1 VPEGLTM
8 KKEAKVVKRRLRSSY
23 FVSIISISLLLFIV
37 GLMGLLIL
45 NARNLSE
52 YVKENIGFS
61 VILDEDIKEVDII
74 RIQKSLDATNYVKS
88 TRYITKEK
96 AASELEE
103 MLGEDFI
110 SFLGYNP
117 LLPSIEVNLF
127 AAYANSDSI
136 LIIEA
141 DIGEFS
147 HVQEV
152 YYQESL
158 IHLVNEN
165 VRKISIFLV
174 AFSFLLFLVS
184 ISVIN
189 NTIRLSVYS
198 RRFIINTMQLVGAT
212 NAFVR
217 KPFLLKSIFHGFYA
231 AIFANILMLGV
242 IYMAHKEFSE
252 FSGFQDLQTIGFLFL
267 SIVLLGIILNLIST
281 FFAVTRFLNLK
292 TDELYY

>member
-1 VPEGLTM
+1 M
-8 KKEAKVVKRRLRSSY
+8 KKKEKVVKRRLRSSY
-23 FVSIISISLLLFIV
+23 FISIISISLLLFII

-74 RIQKSLDATNYVKS
+74 RIQKNLDATAYVKS

-96 AASELEE
+96 AAIELEE
-103 MLGEDFI
+103 LLGEDFI
-110 SFLGYNP
+110 GFLGYNP
-117 LLPSIEVNLF
+117 LLPSIEVNLY
-127 AAYANSDSI
+127 AAYANPDSI
-136 LIIEA
+136 MIIEN
-141 DIGEFS
+141 DIQKFP

-152 YYQESL
+152 YYQKSL

-165 VRKISIFLV
+165 IRKISVLLII
-174 AFSFLLFLVS
+174 FSFLLFLIS

-189 NTIRLSVYS
+189 NTIRLSVYA

-212 NAFVR
+212 NNFIR
-217 KPFLLKSIFHGFYA
+217 KPFLLKSAVHGLYA
-231 AIFANILMLGV
+231 AIFANLLMFGV
-242 IYMAHKEFSE
+242 IYMAQKEFSE
-252 FSGFQDLQTIGFLFL
+252 FFGFQDLQTIGLLFLF
-267 SIVLLGIILNLIST
+267 IIILGMIITLIST
-281 FFAVTRFLNLK
+281 FFAVTKFLRFK

>member
-1 VPEGLTM
+1 M
-8 KKEAKVVKRRLRSSY
+8 RKESKMVKRRLRSSY
-23 FVSIISISLLLFIV
+23 FISIISISLLLFII

-61 VILDEDIKEVDII
+61 VILDDDIKEVDII
-74 RIQKSLDATNYVKS
+74 RIQKNLDAAEYVKS
-88 TRYITKEK
+88 TRYITKER

-117 LLPSIEVNLF
+117 LLPSIEVNLH
-127 AAYANSDSI
+127 AAWANPDSI
-136 LIIEA
+136 LIIEN
-141 DIGEFS
+141 DIQEFS
-147 HVQEV
+147 YVQEV
-152 YYQESL
+152 YYQKSL

-165 VRKISIFLV
+165 IRRISIFLV
-174 AFSFLLFLVS
+174 IFSFLLFLIS

-189 NTIRLSVYS
+189 NTIRLSVYA

-212 NAFVR
+212 NAFIR
-217 KPFLLKSIFHGFYA
+217 KPFLLKSTIHGLYA
-231 AIFANILMLGV
+231 AILANLLMLGV
-242 IYMAHKEFSE
+242 IYMAQKEFAE
-252 FSGFQDLQTIGFLFL
+252 FFGFQDIHTLGLLFL
-267 SIVLLGIILNLIST
+267 SIILLGIIINLIST
-281 FFAVTRFLNLK
+281 FFAVNRFLGLN

>member
-1 VPEGLTM
+1 M
-8 KKEAKVVKRRLRSSY
+8 KKETKAVKRRLRSSY

-45 NARNLSE
+45 NARKLSE

-61 VILDEDIKEVDII
+61 VILEEDIKEVDII
-74 RIQKSLDATNYVKS
+74 RIQKSLDATDYVKS

-117 LLPSIEVNLF
+117 LLPSIEVNLY
-127 AAYANSDSI
+127 AAYANPDSI
-136 LIIEA
+136 LIIEN
-141 DIGEFS
+141 DIQEFS

-152 YYQESL
+152 YYQKSL
-158 IHLVNEN
+158 VHLVNEN
-165 VRKISIFLV
+165 VRKISMFLV
-174 AFSFLLFLVS
+174 VFSFLLFLVS

-189 NTIRLSVYS
+189 NTIRLSVYA

-212 NAFVR
+212 NAFIR
-217 KPFLLKSIFHGFYA
+217 KPFLLKSAVHGLYA

-242 IYMAHKEFSE
+242 IYMAQKEFSE
-252 FSGFQDLQTIGFLFL
+252 LFGFQDIHTIGLLLL
-267 SIVLLGIILNLIST
+267 SIIILGIVINWLST
-281 FFAVTRFLNLK
+281 FFAVSRFLSLK

>member
-1 VPEGLTM
+1 M
-8 KKEAKVVKRRLRSSY
+8 KKKEKVVKRRLRSSY
-23 FVSIISISLLLFIV
+23 FISIISISLLLFII

-74 RIQKSLDATNYVKS
+74 RIQKNLDATAYVKS
-88 TRYITKEK
+88 TRYITKER

-117 LLPSIEVNLF
+117 LLPSIEVNLY
-127 AAYANSDSI
+127 AAYANPDSI
-136 LIIEA
+136 VVIEN
-141 DIGEFS
+141 DIQKFS

-152 YYQESL
+152 YYQKSL

-165 VRKISIFLV
+165 IRKISILLIV
-174 AFSFLLFLVS
+174 FSFLLFLVS

-189 NTIRLSVYS
+189 NTIRLSVYA
-198 RRFIINTMQLVGAT
+198 RRFLINTMQLVGAT
-212 NAFVR
+212 NAFIR
-217 KPFLLKSIFHGFYA
+217 KPFLLKSAVHGLYA
-231 AIFANILMLGV
+231 AVLANLLMLGV
-242 IYMAHKEFSE
+242 IYMAQQQFSE
-252 FSGFQDLQTIGFLFL
+252 FFSLQDLQTIGLLFF
-267 SIVLLGIILNLIST
+267 SIIILGMIINLIST
-281 FFAVTRFLNLK
+281 FFAVTRFLKFK

>member
-1 VPEGLTM
+1 M
-8 KKEAKVVKRRLRSSY
+8 KKKEKVVKRRLRSSY
-23 FVSIISISLLLFIV
+23 FISIISISLLLFII

-74 RIQKSLDATNYVKS
+74 RIQKNLDATAYVKS

-96 AASELEE
+96 AAIELEE
-103 MLGEDFI
+103 LLGEDFI
-110 SFLGYNP
+110 GFLGYNP
-117 LLPSIEVNLF
+117 LLPSIEVNLY
-127 AAYANSDSI
+127 AAYANPDSI
-136 LIIEA
+136 TIIEN
-141 DIGEFS
+141 DIQKFP

-152 YYQESL
+152 YYQKSL

-165 VRKISIFLV
+165 IRKISVLLII
-174 AFSFLLFLVS
+174 FSFLLFLIS

-189 NTIRLSVYS
+189 NTIRLSVYA

-212 NAFVR
+212 NNFIR
-217 KPFLLKSIFHGFYA
+217 KPFLLKSAVHGLYA
-231 AIFANILMLGV
+231 AIFANLLMFGV
-242 IYMAHKEFSE
+242 IYMAQKEFSE
-252 FSGFQDLQTIGFLFL
+252 FFGFQDLQTIGLLFLF
-267 SIVLLGIILNLIST
+267 IIILGMIITLIST
-281 FFAVTRFLNLK
+281 FFAVTKFLRFK

>member
-1 VPEGLTM
+1 M
-8 KKEAKVVKRRLRSSY
+8 KKESKVVKRRLRSSY

-61 VILDEDIKEVDII
+61 VILEEDIKEVDII
-74 RIQKSLDATNYVKS
+74 RIQKSLDATDYVKS
-88 TRYITKEK
+88 TRHITKER

-127 AAYANSDSI
+127 AAYANPDSI
-136 LIIEA
+136 MVIEK
-141 DIGEFS
+141 DIEQFS

-152 YYQESL
+152 YYQKSL
-158 IHLVNEN
+158 VHLVNEN
-165 VRKISIFLV
+165 IRKISIILV
-174 AFSFLLFLVS
+174 AFSFMLFLVS
-184 ISVIN
+184 VSVIN
-189 NTIRLSVYS
+189 NTIRLSVYA

-212 NAFVR
+212 NSFIR
-217 KPFLLKSIFHGFYA
+217 RPFLLKSAAHGLYA
-231 AIFANILMLGV
+231 AIFANLLMAGV
-242 IYMAHKEFSE
+242 IYMVQKEFSE
-252 FSGFQDLQTIGFLFL
+252 LFSFQDIQTIGLLFI
-267 SIVLLGIILNLIST
+267 SVILLGIIINWIST
-281 FFAVTRFLNLK
+281 YFAVSRFLRLN